1 MKMKKSDLLKFV
13 GLLAFLAIVTI
24 IVVLLWPHLK
34 GMFEPGGVQ
43 NLIERIREAGPV
55 GVFVLLGFQLLQVIV
70 ALIPGEVV
78 QIAAGLLYG
87 PWLGVL
93 ILFVGCVISSFIV
106 FQLVHRLGAP
116 FVRDIV
122 PDRLIDRFDTF
133 EKTKKFDIIVFILF
147 LIPGLPKDV
156 FTYIV
161 PLTEMPMGK
170 YLIISNI
177 ARLPGML
184 GSTLAASALI
194 SGDYLKAGIIFGVL
208 AVIAIVVIL
217 LSERLL
223 EFLEHRFKHESK
235 TSGHE
240 DSAEEA
246 GPLP

>member
-1 MKMKKSDLLKFV
+1 MKKSDLVKFV
-13 GLLAFLAIVTI
+13 GLIAFFVIVAI
-24 IVVLLWPHLK
+24 IVILLWPHLK
-34 GMFEPGGVQ
+34 GIFEPGGVQ
-43 NLIERIREAGPV
+43 NLIARIQEAGPV
-55 GVFVLLGFQLLQVIV
+55 GVLVLLGFQLLQVIV
-70 ALIPGEVV
+70 AFIPGEVV

-122 PDRLIDRFDTF
+122 PDKLIERFDTF

-170 YLIISNI
+170 YLIISNV

-184 GSTLAASALI
+184 GSTLAADALI
-194 SGDYLKAGIIFGVL
+194 NGDYMTAGIIFAVL
-208 AVIAIVVIL
+208 AAIAIVVIL
-217 LSERLL
+217 LSERLM
-223 EFLEHRFKHESK
+223 EFLERRFKH
-235 TSGHE
+235 
-240 DSAEEA
+240 DA
-246 GPLP
+246 

>member
-133 EKTKKFDIIVFILF
+133 EKTKKFDSIVFILF

-194 SGDYLKAGIIFGVL
+194 SGDYLRAGIIFGVL
-208 AVIAIVVIL
+208 AIIAIVVIL

-246 GPLP
+246 EPLP